1 MSSVKEEL
9 FAYIEKTYGAQPEYL
24 WMRYPDYA
32 VFRHKDNEKWFALIM
47 DVPGRRLGLDTD
59 ARKDILNVKMN
70 DPLWADLMR
79 SRPGF
84 LPGYHISRG
93 NWISIL
99 LDGTVPLQDILP
111 CLEESYLTTASREK
125 KKALRAPKSWLVPA
139 NPAYYDIVHAFDAA
153 DEIDWKQGKG
163 IRPGDTVYMYVG
175 APVSAV
181 LYKCEVTKTD
191 VPYRYDGE
199 VTIRALMGLKL
210 VKRYPKEAFG
220 LQTLKET
227 YGVYSVRGPRGVPA
241 PLERA
246 LEA

>member
-1 MSSVKEEL
+1 MSSLKEEL
-9 FAYIEKTYGAQPEYL
+9 FAYIEKTYAAQPEYL

-99 LDGTVPLQDILP
+99 LDGTVPLGEVKRLLDLGFRVTETQ
-111 CLEESYLTTASREK
+111 K
-125 KKALRAPKSWLVPA
+125 KKK
-139 NPAYYDIVHAFDAA
+139 NF
-153 DEIDWKQGKG
+153 
-163 IRPGDTVYMYVG
+163 
-175 APVSAV
+175 
-181 LYKCEVTKTD
+181 
-191 VPYRYDGE
+191 
-199 VTIRALMGLKL
+199 
-210 VKRYPKEAFG
+210 
-220 LQTLKET
+220 
-227 YGVYSVRGPRGVPA
+227 
-241 PLERA
+241 
-246 LEA
+246 